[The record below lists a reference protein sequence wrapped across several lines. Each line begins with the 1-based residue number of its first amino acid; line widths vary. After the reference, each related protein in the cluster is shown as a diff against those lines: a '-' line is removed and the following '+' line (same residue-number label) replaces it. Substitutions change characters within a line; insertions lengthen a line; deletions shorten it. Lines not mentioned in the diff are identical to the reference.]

1 MAKIRRAPQKK
12 RRVKWGRLVFMFV
25 LVAALAGALIFN
37 WNRIR
42 LWKKGYNLE
51 QQNIILNMEPDERA
65 YYLNADEA
73 FDMDGWDKI
82 PNDHHYYEYMIYKQK
97 TDASDKEIVA
107 YVDGLF
113 KLKDQLG
120 ELGYSFDTVRSLMT
134 VLELDDYKYFVEKKI
149 KYADVEEFLNVK
161 GCIAKDLPEYVKH
174 KGSNPIETVLA
185 VSYPNIN
192 SSLEAVRNYMVD
204 DPANPLVLVKSGFM
218 VPADYEPELKAADLP
233 ADPDAA
239 NTYLQKDAANAL
251 EKMAKDASKEGLAIA
266 IRSAYRSYADQ
277 ADVYNSYI
285 EMYGYE
291 YGTSLAAYPGTS
303 EHQLG
308 LGVDLSSLEVID
320 GIYNTFDESPEYLW
334 VLENAHKYGFIL
346 RYPEAKID
354 FTGTMSEPWHFR
366 YVGVDAATEMYEKDW
381 CLEEYILNHG
391 FDYNLSIVE
400 E

>member
-1 MAKIRRAPQKK
+1 
-12 RRVKWGRLVFMFV
+12 
-25 LVAALAGALIFN
+25 
-37 WNRIR
+37 
-42 LWKKGYNLE
+42 
-51 QQNIILNMEPDERA
+51 
-65 YYLNADEA
+65 
-73 FDMDGWDKI
+73 
-82 PNDHHYYEYMIYKQK
+82 
-97 TDASDKEIVA
+97 
-107 YVDGLF
+107 
-113 KLKDQLG
+113 
-120 ELGYSFDTVRSLMT
+120 
-134 VLELDDYKYFVEKKI
+134 
-149 KYADVEEFLNVK
+149 
-161 GCIAKDLPEYVKH
+161 
-174 KGSNPIETVLA
+174 
-185 VSYPNIN
+185 
-192 SSLEAVRNYMVD
+192 
-204 DPANPLVLVKSGFM
+204 
-218 VPADYEPELKAADLP
+218 
-233 ADPDAA
+233 
-239 NTYLQKDAANAL
+239 
-251 EKMAKDASKEGLAIA
+251 MAKDASKEGLAIA

-277 ADVYNSYI
+277 ADVYNYYI